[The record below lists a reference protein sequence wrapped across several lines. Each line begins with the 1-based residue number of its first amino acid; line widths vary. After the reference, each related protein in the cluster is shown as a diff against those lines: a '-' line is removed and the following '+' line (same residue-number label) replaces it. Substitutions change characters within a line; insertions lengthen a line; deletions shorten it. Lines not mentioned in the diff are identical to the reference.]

1 MGTTLIGL
9 IVIAVVVVYIVFI
22 YNRLVSLRNQFK
34 NGFAQIDVQLQR
46 RHDLIPNLVE
56 SAKAYLAHERNTLT
70 EVMEARNNAVSAQK
84 DAAGDPADGGK
95 IQRLGSAENMLSKAL
110 ANFYAVA
117 ENYPELKANETIQ
130 QLMEELSS
138 TENRVSFARQAY
150 NDGVMGYNIFREQFP
165 NNIVA
170 GLFAFKP
177 SSQLE
182 LESPEARQAPKVA
195 F

>member
-1 MGTTLIGL
+1 MTTTLIGL
-9 IVIAVVVVYIVFI
+9 GVIAVAVLYLVII

-56 SAKAYLAHERNTLT
+56 SAKAYLSHEKSTLT
-70 EVMEARNNAVSAQK
+70 QVMEARSGAVTAQK
-84 DAAGDPADGGK
+84 NAARDPSDVSK
-95 IQRLGSAENMLSKAL
+95 IQKLGAAENLLTKAL

-130 QLMEELSS
+130 QVMEELSS

-150 NDGVMGYNIFREQFP
+150 NDGVMSYNIFREQFP
-165 NNIVA
+165 NNVIA
-170 GLFAFKP
+170 GLFAFKQTT
-177 SSQLE
+177 QLE

>member
-1 MGTTLIGL
+1 MGTTIIGL
-9 IVIAVVVVYIVFI
+9 IVIAVVVFYLVFI

-56 SAKAYLAHERNTLT
+56 STKAYMSHERNTLT
-70 EVMEARNNAVSAQK
+70 EVMQARNNAVDAQK
-84 DAAGDPADGGK
+84 DAASDPADGGK
-95 IQRLGSAENMLSKAL
+95 IQKLGSAENMLTRAL

-117 ENYPELKANETIQ
+117 ENYPELKANETVQ
-130 QLMEELSS
+130 QLMEELAS

-150 NDGVMGYNIFREQFP
+150 NDSVMTYNTFREQFP
-165 NNIVA
+165 NNIIS
-170 GLFAFKP
+170 GMFAFKP
-177 SSQLE
+177 TSQLE
-182 LESPEARQAPKVA
+182 LENPEARQAPKVS

>member
-56 SAKAYLAHERNTLT
+56 SAKAYLSHERNTLT
-70 EVMEARNNAVSAQK
+70 EVMQARNNAVSAQK

-150 NDGVMGYNIFREQFP
+150 NDGVMSYNIFREQFP

-182 LESPEARQAPKVA
+182 LESPDARQAPKVA

>member
-1 MGTTLIGL
+1 MTTTLIGL
-9 IVIAVVVVYIVFI
+9 AVIAVVVIYIIAI
-22 YNRLVSLRNQFK
+22 YNRLVSLRNRFK

-56 SAKAYLAHERNTLT
+56 AAKAYLSHERNTLT

-84 DAAGDPADGGK
+84 DAASDPADGAK
-95 IQRLGSAENMLSKAL
+95 IQKLSSAENMLSRAL

-138 TENRVSFARQAY
+138 TENRVAFSRQAY
-150 NDGVMGYNIFREQFP
+150 NDEVMGFNTYREKFP
-165 NNIVA
+165 NNIIA
-170 GLFAFKP
+170 GLFAFKATEQL
-177 SSQLE
+177 QLE
-182 LESPEARQAPKVA
+182 NPEARTAPKVS